1 MEYFE
6 LSNGNKIPSIGT
18 GPSAVYRRMNDI
30 KLRWKWVK
38 QVPLVGNFAYR
49 VYYHFK
55 VLSVSHQWVN
65 VLSESLKTGYR
76 LIDYSNS
83 YGDGKLIMKAI
94 KKSGVERKDIFII
107 SRASNPKQVSHQVR
121 EEFIQSLSNLGV
133 DYIDLYMFHWPVPD
147 CYIETYRE
155 IEKLYKEG
163 LVKNIGICN
172 CHQHHIDA
180 ILKECEIKPVVNEIE
195 VHPLFTQKP
204 LVKYCQEHGI
214 RVIAYTPLAIN
225 DYRLRNSKILRG
237 IAEKYHKNFCQIVL
251 RWHIQNG
258 VIPIPYSFN
267 PKHNQ
272 SNFEVFDFE
281 LAEEEIKVIDGFN
294 YNCRLRYDPDNCDF
308 SIL

>member
-1 MEYFE
+1 MNYIE
-6 LSNGNKIPSIGT
+6 LSNGNKIPCIGT
-18 GPSAVYRRMNDI
+18 GPSAVYRRVDGHGY
-30 KLRWKWVK
+30 KWVK
-38 QVPLVGNFAYR
+38 NIPLIGGICYR
-49 VYYHFK
+49 ILYEIEWQI
-55 VLSVSHQWVN
+55 VSIQWVN
-65 VLSESLKTGYR
+65 VLTKSIKTGYR

-83 YGDGKLIMKAI
+83 YGDGKLIRRAI
-94 KKSGVERKDIFII
+94 KKSGVNRKELFIV
-107 SRASNPKQVSHQVR
+107 SRASNKKQMSHQVR
-121 EEFIQSLSNLGV
+121 EEFFKSLSNMGV

-147 CYIETYRE
+147 CFIETYKE

-172 CHQHHIDA
+172 CNQHHIET
-180 ILKECEIKPVVNEIE
+180 ILKECDIKPVVNEFE
-195 VHPLFTQKP
+195 VHPLFTQKT
-204 LVKYCQEHGI
+204 LIEYCHNQGM

-225 DYRLRNSKILRG
+225 DYRLRNSKILRS
-237 IAEKYHKNFCQIVL
+237 IAEKYNKNFCQIVL

-258 VIPIPYSFN
+258 TIPIPYSFN

-281 LAEEEIKVIDGFN
+281 LTEEEMRVIDGFN

>member
-1 MEYFE
+1 MEYFD

-18 GPSAVYRRMNDI
+18 GPSAVYRRMNEVQNSWSRAKNI
-30 KLRWKWVK
+30 PIIGGIMYKVLYRLKVK
-38 QVPLVGNFAYR
+38 QISR
-49 VYYHFK
+49 
-55 VLSVSHQWVN
+55 QWVN
-65 VLSESLKTGYR
+65 VLSESLRTGYR

-83 YGDGKLIMKAI
+83 YGDGRLIMKAI
-94 KKSGVERKDIFII
+94 QQSGINRKDIFII
-107 SRASNPKQVSHQVR
+107 SRASNPKQYSHQVR
-121 EEFIQSLSNLGV
+121 EEFMQSLSKLGV

-147 CYIETYRE
+147 YYIETYKE
-155 IEKLYKEG
+155 IEELYKEG

-172 CHQHHIDA
+172 CHQHHIEA

-195 VHPLFTQKP
+195 VHPLFTQKS
-204 LVKYCQEHGI
+204 LVKYCQDHDI

-237 IAEKYHKNFCQIVL
+237 IADKYHKNFCQIVL

-258 VIPIPYSFN
+258 IIPIPYSFN

-281 LAEEEIKVIDGFN
+281 LKDEEMTAIDGLN